1 MPTTQGATKA
11 LVELPILRCLSTGG
25 WKQPG
30 EIKDFVS
37 RHGNLPVQAK
47 KALRGRPAEA
57 QSNNAVQN
65 AISESRAGSL
75 TQHGMLEYDSFKGA
89 YRITPTG
96 RQRLSELE
104 TNARGAGE
112 SAH

>member
-11 LVELPILRCLSTGG
+11 LVELPILRCLATGG

-30 EIKDFVS
+30 EIKDFVARS
-37 RHGNLPVQAK
+37 GNLPIQAK
-47 KALRGRPAEA
+47 KALSGRPAEA

-75 TQHGMLEYDSFKGA
+75 TKMRLIEYDSFKGA
-89 YRITPTG
+89 YKITLAG
-96 RQRLSELE
+96 RARLAEI
-104 TNARGAGE
+104 E
-112 SAH
+112 SGN